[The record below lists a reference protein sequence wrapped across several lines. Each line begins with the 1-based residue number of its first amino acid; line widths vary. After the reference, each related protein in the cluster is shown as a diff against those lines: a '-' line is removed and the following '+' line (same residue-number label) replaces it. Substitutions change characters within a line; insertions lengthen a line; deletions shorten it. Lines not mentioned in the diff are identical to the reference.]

1 MLLPPDTLRKAG
13 QKGIFAQKIICEMRY
28 SRSEY
33 EIDGEEQKKLER
45 RIEVFR
51 DETKTKKSIIL
62 TLVTSEGLKRNAHSD
77 IIQSL
82 IVEDELFNI

>member
-1 MLLPPDTLRKAG
+1 MKSTMIFLLLPPDTLRKAG
-13 QKGIFAQKIICEMRY
+13 EL
-28 SRSEY
+28 
-33 EIDGEEQKKLER
+33 EQ

-51 DETKTKKSIIL
+51 NETKTKKSIIL

-82 IVEDELFNI
+82 IVEDELFSI

>member
-1 MLLPPDTLRKAG
+1 MLLLPNTLRKAG
-13 QKGIFAQKIICEMRY
+13 QKGRVAQKIICEMRY

-33 EIDGEEQKKLER
+33 EIDSEEQKKLER

-51 DETKTKKSIIL
+51 NETKTKKSIIL
-62 TLVTSEGLKRNAHSD
+62 TLVTSEGLKKNAHSD

-82 IVEDELFNI
+82 IVEDELFGI